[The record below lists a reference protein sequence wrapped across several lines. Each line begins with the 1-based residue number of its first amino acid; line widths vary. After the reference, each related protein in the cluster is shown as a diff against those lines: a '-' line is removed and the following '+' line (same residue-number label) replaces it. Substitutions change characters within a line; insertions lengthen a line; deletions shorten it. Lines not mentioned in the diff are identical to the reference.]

1 MNIDEIALEI
11 VNICKYLRQS
21 KLVNATHGN
30 ISAKVNND
38 VMLITPTGS
47 DFFTLKKEDLVQ
59 MNIKTGQ
66 ILSDGRP
73 SKEYDLHLLAY
84 QKRPDINAVIHAHS
98 PNTVAISCLKDIKNL
113 DSIVPAYTLSFAIYT
128 KHLPMV
134 DYFKAGSLELAQ
146 KATEKLSQGNAVVL
160 KHHGIVVAAQNLL
173 NALYRLEE
181 IEENSNIALKI
192 GLNHIALDPNAL

>member
-1 MNIDEIALEI
+1 MNIDKIGHEI
-11 VNICKYLRQS
+11 VDICKYLRQS

-30 ISAKVNND
+30 ISARINND
-38 VMLITPTGS
+38 TMLITPTGS

-59 MNIKTGQ
+59 MDIKTGQ

-98 PNTVAISCLKDIKNL
+98 PNTVALSCLKDIKNM
-113 DSIVPAYTLSFAIYT
+113 DNIVPSYTLSFAIYT
-128 KHLPMV
+128 KHLPMIG
-134 DYFKAGSLELAQ
+134 YFKAGSLELAQ
-146 KATEKLSQGNAVVL
+146 NATDKLLNCNSVVL
-160 KHHGIVVAAQNLL
+160 KHHGIVVGAQNLL

-181 IEENSNIALKI
+181 IEENSDIALKI
-192 GLNHIALDPNAL
+192 GLNHTSLNPDTL